1 MTNNPPTQND
11 EQRTSHNFKQFKKIV
26 DAAKAGKK
34 VKISGIGREDI
45 PRATAGKKKGQAAGA
60 AVSSHK
66 HASNIKQFAEE
77 TDEDY
82 LKRVNRITNASVRE
96 AQYEA
101 KYGVNVIRNPKTGEI
116 TLQKR
121 PKNEIDELL
130 KQKQKERRLA
140 KNGRKK
146 GKAAAAKST
155 MDIKTSKELI
165 KRAFKEADEEEDEED
180 QVWFDSSKCFPSP
193 HRHSLSLHRTLHL
206 RSTNATYLNS
216 VKLFMLRPRSKHFRA
231 RQTKMRLY
239 PGLAANQICC

>member
-1 MTNNPPTQND
+1 MPCRLANVTNNPPTQND

-26 DAAKAGKK
+26 DAAKSGKK
-34 VKISGIGREDI
+34 VKIGGIGREDI
-45 PRATAGKKKGQAAGA
+45 PRATAGKKKGRPAAA
-60 AVSSHK
+60 ASVSSHK
-66 HASNIKQFAEE
+66 HASNIKQFSEE

-140 KNGRKK
+140 KNGRNK

-180 QVWFDSSKCFPSP
+180 QVMFERSKCVPP
-193 HRHSLSLHRTLHL
+193 PYRHSLSLITGRYT
-206 RSTNATYLNS
+206 
-216 VKLFMLRPRSKHFRA
+216 
-231 RQTKMRLY
+231 
-239 PGLAANQICC
+239 

>member
-34 VKISGIGREDI
+34 VKIGGIGREDI

-140 KNGRKK
+140 KNGRNK

-180 QVWFDSSKCFPSP
+180 QVRFE
-193 HRHSLSLHRTLHL
+193 
-206 RSTNATYLNS
+206 RS
-216 VKLFMLRPRSKHFRA
+216 
-231 RQTKMRLY
+231 
-239 PGLAANQICC
+239 

>member
-1 MTNNPPTQND
+1 MFTLFPHRLANVTNNPPTQSD

-26 DAAKAGKK
+26 DAAKSGKK
-34 VKISGIGREDI
+34 VKLSGIGKEDI
-45 PRATAGKKKGQAAGA
+45 PKAVGKKKGQQAAGGAA
-60 AVSSHK
+60 AVGSKK

-82 LKRVNRITNASVRE
+82 LRRVNRITNASVRE

-140 KNGRKK
+140 KNGRNK

-180 QVWFDSSKCFPSP
+180 EVSAKFALIKMVLKGLV
-193 HRHSLSLHRTLHL
+193 SL
-206 RSTNATYLNS
+206 
-216 VKLFMLRPRSKHFRA
+216 P
-231 RQTKMRLY
+231 
-239 PGLAANQICC
+239 